1 MDASCT
7 KKRPLDPSVI
17 NDQILDLFAGQSP
30 TIVILEKDY
39 LELKSEVGYW
49 KAMHAKAVEREQSLK
64 DKIKVLEGQIRDLK
78 QRVFSKQ
85 NEKTGTKKGEGK
97 STSSNPKRPRGQ
109 QPGSEGHGLT
119 ERPDL
124 AETQETVE
132 FTEDPVCPECGK
144 PYIPDGTCDS
154 ETIEVDVKAYKRI
167 IRRSCVKQGCTCS
180 GVPASITAPMPPKV
194 IPKSPYA
201 KFHLGSHTSDK
212 ISLFPTHQSSF
223 ESVRR
228 TGSAHITWNSY
239 GRFENTH
246 AVV

>member
-1 MDASCT
+1 MH

-49 KAMHAKAVEREQSLK
+49 KAMHAKAVEREQPLK

-109 QPGSEGHGLT
+109 QPGSEGHGLISAVKNLI
-119 ERPDL
+119 PNCHLVD
-124 AETQETVE
+124 AGPTQV
-132 FTEDPVCPECGK
+132 
-144 PYIPDGTCDS
+144 
-154 ETIEVDVKAYKRI
+154 TIL
-167 IRRSCVKQGCTCS
+167 RS
-180 GVPASITAPMPPKV
+180 
-194 IPKSPYA
+194 
-201 KFHLGSHTSDK
+201 L
-212 ISLFPTHQSSF
+212 
-223 ESVRR
+223 
-228 TGSAHITWNSY
+228 
-239 GRFENTH
+239 
-246 AVV
+246 